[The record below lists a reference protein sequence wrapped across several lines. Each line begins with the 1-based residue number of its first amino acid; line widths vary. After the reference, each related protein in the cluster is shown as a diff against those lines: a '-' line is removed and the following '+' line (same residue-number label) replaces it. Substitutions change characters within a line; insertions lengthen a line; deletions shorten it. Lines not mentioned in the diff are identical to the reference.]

1 MHVFN
6 ISRNGTII
14 VNLSCAV
21 GQFNNLAGI
30 ATSRNSSLLSTQLH
44 CKFRK
49 EIYMCSLKEMGY

>member
-49 EIYMCSLKEMGY
+49 EIYICVH